1 MIDTNVPLAR
11 KFSLVTPNK
20 DSEFE
25 DGWREAYGAQKYP
38 KIWTDLESEYRV
50 IVLADAGAGKTH
62 EAKNRAQ
69 RGDEEGRPSF
79 FIRIEDIDADFDEA
93 FEVGTSEQFEEWLAS
108 VDEAWFFLD
117 SVDEA
122 RLDNPTAFEKAIKRF
137 AKRIRPAMYR
147 AHIIITS
154 RPYAWRFKSDTELVE
169 RHLPFEALKKE
180 PKQEV
185 EDASSENNEK
195 EESPVRIY
203 RLKALDVDDI
213 RFFARHQA
221 TPDIEQLI
229 VDIQRANLMEMA
241 SRPFDLGAL
250 LSKWRSDREL
260 GGRLQS
266 LQHMVDIRLTE
277 IDPGRKERQPL
288 NKGRARDGACRL
300 AAAVTLSNE
309 AGILVPDIVHE
320 KTGIDAEIVLADWEN
335 PNDVRKLLERGIFND
350 ILYGAVRFRHSDIR
364 ELLAAEWLHHLLQ
377 TGNSRRKIES
387 LLFQERYGEQVVV
400 PRFRPILPWLI
411 LFDDAIRERA
421 LSIHPEIA
429 VEGGDAAYLPL
440 PIRQQILNDI
450 VSRIVADEDD
460 RGARDNG
467 AIARIAQKD
476 LSDDVLRLI
485 TEHSANDDAIF
496 FLGRLVWQGDME
508 NCIEPLISIA
518 VDSNRNIYPR
528 IASIRAVATVG
539 SREELVSLWLSVN
552 TKPEV
557 IPRRLLV
564 ELAEEA
570 VVDDT
575 TVDLLLGSLDK
586 LPPYEKYETS
596 GLDRAIHT
604 FIDKFSGLSSQES
617 EPLLAKL
624 CVGFNELLNRA
635 PHHQR
640 RECRVSTEFSWLIG
654 PAIQVIERLIS
665 DRADVCFDKDVI
677 EILLKIP
684 AIRDWA
690 GEQINEYKDKLHE
703 LIPAWKAFNDAYF
716 WRSIEEARVRLTE
729 KDKRLTDVW
738 EVLWRGHYWQ
748 FEADSFVRILEF
760 ITTKQFEDDQLVA
773 LSLAFRI
780 YVQSDRPAEWKNQL
794 EEVVV
799 GEKALAANLQ
809 KLLNPPVNEAHDKWE
824 REHLERERQYKKAG
838 VERGLKRAQWIEG
851 LRANPEVVRNPPD
864 VPPGEWT
871 NDQYWLLLE
880 VYGEGLRTSRAKDSN
895 WHSLVDEFGVD
906 VARAFRDSAINHW
919 RLYKP
924 ELGSEGADIS
934 STPYSLIFAMLGLEY
949 ESREVD
955 NFPSNLSKAEAS
967 LALRYL
973 TRELNGFPSWLETMH
988 KAYPEQVLEAIWQEL
1003 HWELVNTRVDNPMH
1017 YILQDTV
1024 YHAPWLHGQLT
1035 PLLQQWIE
1043 ENPVSDWEVLRHCF
1057 HILDTEQVPLEWLTS
1072 FAQSRV
1078 TASDSAEDFAKWYA
1092 LWVDTDPETGIAAVN
1107 SWLGGMEPDA
1117 ATLAAQQFV
1126 VQLLGSRRGRVG
1138 WAFAQ
1143 KFKTVPYLT
1152 ELYVLM
1158 HQYIRVEDDIDRAG
1172 GGVYSPGLRD
1182 DAQDARSQMLN
1193 LLTEIPGKETYSVLL
1208 DLSQSHP
1215 VESHRA
1221 WMLKQARRRAEQDAD
1236 DLPWTSGQIYDFS
1249 SLMEREPATHRQL
1262 FDLGVLHLN
1271 DFKDWLEQG
1280 NDSLY
1285 ATYQKASDE
1294 TEMRKIVAYWIN
1306 GHAQGRYTCAQENPL
1321 ANEQRPDIWLQHPN
1335 ILSPVPIELKLL
1347 DKGWSGPDL
1356 CERLRNQL
1364 AGDYLREETAGCG
1377 VYLLVWKGSN
1387 PGRRWEIDGNRVEV
1401 SGLQVALTNHWKSIS
1416 HEFPNV
1422 TSIEVI
1428 VVDLTIRAIKS
1439 DLKFSQSPVII
1450 PL

>member
-1 MIDTNVPLAR
+1 MVDANVPLER

-20 DSEFE
+20 DSEFD
-25 DGWREAYGAQKYP
+25 DGWLEAYWAQKEP
-38 KIWTDLESEYRV
+38 KTWTDLESEYRV

-62 EAKNRAQ
+62 EALNRAE
-69 RGDEEGRPSF
+69 RGDEEGRLSF

-122 RLDNPTAFEKAIKRF
+122 RLDNPKAFEKAIKRF
-137 AKRIRPAMYR
+137 AKRIRPAMHR

-154 RPYAWRFKSDTELVE
+154 RPYAWRFKSDTALVE
-169 RHLPFEALKKE
+169 RLLPFKALKQE

-185 EDASSENNEK
+185 EDDSSENDDK
-195 EESPVRIY
+195 EESPVNIY
-203 RLKALDVDDI
+203 GLKALDVDDI
-213 RFFARHQA
+213 RFFARHHA
-221 TPDIEQLI
+221 TPNVEQLI
-229 VDIQRANLMEMA
+229 VEIQRANLMEMA

-250 LSKWRSDREL
+250 LSKWQSDGEL

-266 LQHMVDIRLTE
+266 LQHMVDIRLSE
-277 IDPGRKERQPL
+277 IDPDRKERQPI
-288 NKGRARDGACRL
+288 NKQRARDGARRL

-309 AGILVPDIVHE
+309 AGILVPDIAHE
-320 KTGIDAEIVLADWEN
+320 RTGIDAETVLADWEN
-335 PNDVRKLLERGIFND
+335 PTDVRKLLERGIFND
-350 ILYGAVRFRHSDIR
+350 ILFGAVRFRHRDIR

-387 LLFQERYGEQVVV
+387 LLFREQYGEQVVV
-400 PRFRPILPWLI
+400 PRFRPILSWLI
-411 LFDDAIRERA
+411 LFDDDIRERA

-440 PIRQQILNDI
+440 PIRQQIINDI

-485 TEHSANDDAIF
+485 TEHRANDDAIF

-518 VDSNRNIYPR
+518 IDPSRDIYPR

-539 SREELVSLWLSVN
+539 SREQLRSLWQSVN
-552 TKPEV
+552 TSSEV
-557 IPRRLLV
+557 IPRRLLA

-570 VVDDT
+570 IINDAA
-575 TVDLLLGSLDK
+575 VDLLLGSLDK
-586 LPPYEKYETS
+586 LPPYEQYETS

-604 FIDKFSGLSSQES
+604 FIDKFSGLSSKES
-617 EPLLAKL
+617 EPLLTKL
-624 CVGFNELLNRA
+624 CAGLNELLSRA
-635 PHHQR
+635 PHHER
-640 RECRVSTEFSWLIG
+640 RECSVSTEFSWLMG
-654 PAIQVIERLIS
+654 PAIQVVEHLIS
-665 DRADVCFDKDVI
+665 ERADVCFDKDVI

-684 AIRDWA
+684 AMRHWVGD
-690 GEQINEYKDKLHE
+690 QTNEYKDKLHE
-703 LIPAWKAFNDAYF
+703 LIPAWKEFNDAYF
-716 WRSIEEARVRLTE
+716 WRSIEEARIRLAE
-729 KDKRLTDVW
+729 KDKRLTDSW
-738 EVLWRGHYWQ
+738 EVAWRGHYWQ
-748 FEADSFVRILEF
+748 FEADSFGRVLEF
-760 ITTKQFEDDQLVA
+760 IKTKQFEDDQLVA
-773 LSLAFRI
+773 LSLAFQI
-780 YVQSDRPAEWKNQL
+780 YTQSEQPPEWETQFEGVVAGN
-794 EEVVV
+794 EV
-799 GEKALAANLQ
+799 LAANLQ
-809 KLLNPPVNEAHDKWE
+809 ELLNPPVNETRDKWE
-824 REHLERERQYKKAG
+824 QEHLKRERQREKEKF
-838 VERGLKRAQWIEG
+838 ERKRKRVQWIEG
-851 LRANPEVVRNPPD
+851 LRANPEIVRNPPD

-871 NDQYWLLLE
+871 NNQYWLLLE
-880 VYGEGLRTSRAKDSN
+880 LDGDGLRTSRAKGSN
-895 WHSLVDEFGVD
+895 WHLLVDEFGED
-906 VARAFRDSAINHW
+906 VARAFRDSAIKHW

-955 NFPSNLSKAEAS
+955 NFPFNLSNAEAS

-988 KAYPEQVLEAIWQEL
+988 KAYPDQVLEAVWKEL
-1003 HWELVNTRVDNPMH
+1003 HWELTNTRADNPLH
-1017 YILQDTV
+1017 YILQDIV
-1024 YHAPWLHGQLT
+1024 YHAPWLHAQLT
-1035 PLLQQWIE
+1035 PLVRQWIE
-1043 ENPVSDWEVLRHCF
+1043 ENPDSEWEVLRHCF
-1057 HILDTEQVPLEWLTS
+1057 HILDTEQVPLDWLTS
-1072 FAQSRV
+1072 LAQSGVAVSV
-1078 TASDSAEDFAKWYA
+1078 TAEDSTKWYV
-1092 LWVDTDPETGIAAVN
+1092 LWVDTDPDTGIAAVN
-1107 SWLGGMEPDA
+1107 SWLRGMEPDA
-1117 ATLAAQQFV
+1117 ATLAAQRFAV
-1126 VQLLGSRRGRVG
+1126 HLLGGRRERGG

-1143 KFKTVPYLT
+1143 KFKSVPCLT
-1152 ELYVLM
+1152 ELYILM

-1182 DAQDARSQMLN
+1182 DAQDARSQLFN
-1193 LLTEIPGKETYSVLL
+1193 LLTEIPGKETYSALL
-1208 DLSQSHP
+1208 ELSRSHP
-1215 VESHRA
+1215 VEDHRTF
-1221 WMLKQARRRAEQDAD
+1221 MIKQARRRAEQDAD
-1236 DLPWTSGQIYDFS
+1236 DPPWTDGQVYDFS
-1249 SLMEREPATHRQL
+1249 LLMEREPATHRQL

-1294 TEMRKIVAYWIN
+1294 TEMRKIVAHWIN

-1321 ANEQRPDIWLQHPN
+1321 ANEQRPDIWLQHPTVV
-1335 ILSPVPIELKLL
+1335 SPVPIELKLL

-1364 AGDYLREETAGCG
+1364 AGDYLREVTAGCG
-1377 VYLLVWKGSN
+1377 VFLLVWQGSKSD
-1387 PGRRWEIDGNRVEV
+1387 RQWEINGELVGV
-1401 SGLQVALTNHWKSIS
+1401 SGIQQALTNYWNGIS
-1416 HEFPNV
+1416 HQFSNV
-1422 TSIEVI
+1422 SSIEVV
-1428 VVDLTIRAIKS
+1428 VVDLTLRAQKS
-1439 DLKFSQSPVII
+1439 NT
-1450 PL
+1450 

>member
-1 MIDTNVPLAR
+1 MVDANVPLER
-11 KFSLVTPNK
+11 KFSLVTPSK
-20 DSEFE
+20 DSELD
-25 DGWREAYGAQKYP
+25 DGWLEAYWAQKEP
-38 KIWTDLESEYRV
+38 KTWTDLESEYRV

-62 EAKNRAQ
+62 EALNRAQ

-122 RLDNPTAFEKAIKRF
+122 RLDNPRAFEKAIKRF
-137 AKRIRPAMYR
+137 AKRIRPAMHR

-154 RPYAWRFKSDTELVE
+154 RPYAWRFKSDIALVE
-169 RHLPFEALKKE
+169 RHLPSKALKKE
-180 PKQEV
+180 PRQEV
-185 EDASSENNEK
+185 EDASPGNDEK
-195 EESPVRIY
+195 DKSPFNIY
-203 RLKALDVDDI
+203 GLKALDVEDI

-229 VDIQRANLMEMA
+229 IEIQRANLMEMA

-250 LSKWRSDREL
+250 LSKWRSDGEL

-266 LQHMVDIRLTE
+266 LQHMVDIRLSE
-277 IDPGRKERQPL
+277 IDPDRKERQPL
-288 NKGRARDGACRL
+288 NKLLARDGARRL

-309 AGILVPDIVHE
+309 AGILVPDIAHE
-320 KTGIDAEIVLADWEN
+320 RMGIDAETVLADWEN

-350 ILYGAVRFRHSDIR
+350 ILYGAVRFRHRDIR

-377 TGNSRRKIES
+377 TGNSRQKIES
-387 LLFQERYGEQVVV
+387 LLFREQYGEQVVV

-440 PIRQQILNDI
+440 PIRQKILNDI

-508 NCIEPLISIA
+508 NCIEPLTSIA
-518 VDSNRNIYPR
+518 VDPNRDIYPR

-539 SREELVSLWLSVN
+539 SQEQLASLWQSVN
-552 TKPEV
+552 AQPEV

-564 ELAEEA
+564 ELVEEA
-570 VVDDT
+570 VIDDA

-586 LPPYEKYETS
+586 LPPYEQYETS

-617 EPLLAKL
+617 EPLLTKL
-624 CVGFNELLNRA
+624 CVGLNELLNRA
-635 PHHQR
+635 PHHER
-640 RECRVSTEFSWLIG
+640 RECRVSTEFSWLMG
-654 PAIQVIERLIS
+654 PAIQVVESLIS
-665 DRADVCFDKDVI
+665 DRADACFDKDVI

-690 GEQINEYKDKLHE
+690 GDQIDEYKDKLHE
-703 LIPAWKAFNDAYF
+703 LIPAWAAFNDAYF
-716 WRSIEEARVRLTE
+716 WRSIDEARVRLTE
-729 KDKRLTDVW
+729 KDKRLTDAW

-748 FEADSFVRILEF
+748 YEADSFGRVLEF
-760 ITTKQFEDDQLVA
+760 IKTKQFEDDQLVA
-773 LSLAFRI
+773 LSLAFRV
-780 YVQSDRPAEWKNQL
+780 YTQSEQPPEWQSQL
-794 EEVVV
+794 EEVVADSEV
-799 GEKALAANLQ
+799 LAANLQ
-809 KLLNPPVNEAHDKWE
+809 ELLNPPVNEVHDKWE
-824 REHLERERQYKKAG
+824 QEHLERERQREKEKS
-838 VERGLKRAQWIEG
+838 ERKRKRAQWIEG
-851 LRANPEVVRNPPD
+851 LRANPEIVRNPPD
-864 VPPGEWT
+864 LPPGEWT

-880 VYGEGLRTSRAKDSN
+880 LDGEGLRTSRAKGSN
-895 WHSLVDEFGVD
+895 WHSLVDEFSKD
-906 VARAFRDSAINHW
+906 VACAFRDSAIKHW

-955 NFPSNLSKAEAS
+955 NFPFNLSKSEVS

-988 KAYPEQVLEAIWQEL
+988 KAYPEQVLKAVWQEL

-1017 YILQDTV
+1017 YILQDIL
-1024 YHAPWLHGQLT
+1024 YHAPWLHGQLI

-1043 ENPVSDWEVLRHCF
+1043 ENPGSGWEVLRHCF
-1057 HILDTEQVPLEWLTS
+1057 HILDTEQVPLEWLIS

-1078 TASDSAEDFAKWYA
+1078 AASGSAEDSIKWYA

-1117 ATLAAQQFV
+1117 ATSDAQRFV
-1126 VQLLGSRRGRVG
+1126 VQLLGGRTERGG

-1143 KFKTVPYLT
+1143 KFKSVPYLT
-1152 ELYVLM
+1152 ELYILM
-1158 HQYIRVEDDIDRAG
+1158 HHYIRVEDDIDRAG

-1182 DAQDARSQMLN
+1182 DAQDARSQLFN
-1193 LLTEIPGKETYSVLL
+1193 LLTEIPGKETYGALL
-1208 DLSQSHP
+1208 ELSRSHP
-1215 VESHRA
+1215 VDDHRVF
-1221 WMLKQARRRAEQDAD
+1221 MIKQARRRAEQDAD
-1236 DLPWTSGQIYDFS
+1236 DLPWTDGQVYDFS
-1249 SLMEREPATHRQL
+1249 LLMEKEPATHRQL

-1280 NDSLY
+1280 NNSLY
-1285 ATYQKASDE
+1285 QTYQKATGE
-1294 TEMRKIVAYWIN
+1294 TEMRKIVAHWIN
-1306 GHAQGRYTCAQENPL
+1306 EHAQGRYTCAQENPL
-1321 ANEQRPDIWLQHPN
+1321 ANEQRPDIWLQHPTVV
-1335 ILSPVPIELKLL
+1335 SPVPIELKLL

-1364 AGDYLREETAGCG
+1364 AGDYLREVTAGCG
-1377 VYLLVWKGSN
+1377 VFLLVWQGTKS
-1387 PGRRWEIDGNRVEV
+1387 GRQWEVNGELVGV
-1401 SGLQVALTNHWKSIS
+1401 SDLQQALTNYWNSIS
-1416 HEFPNV
+1416 QQF
-1422 TSIEVI
+1422 SSISAIEVV
-1428 VVDLTIRAIKS
+1428 VVDLTLRAQKS
-1439 DLKFSQSPVII
+1439 ST
-1450 PL
+1450 

>member
-1 MIDTNVPLAR
+1 MVDTNVPLAR
-11 KFSLVTPNK
+11 KFSLVTPSK
-20 DSEFE
+20 DSEFD
-25 DGWREAYGAQKYP
+25 DGWLEAYWAQKEP
-38 KIWTDLESEYRV
+38 KTWTDLESEYRV

-62 EAKNRAQ
+62 EALSRAQ
-69 RGDEEGRPSF
+69 RGDEDGRPSF
-79 FIRIEDIDADFDEA
+79 FIRIEDVDADFDEA
-93 FEVGTSEQFEEWLAS
+93 FEVGTSDQFEGWLAS
-108 VDEAWFFLD
+108 ADEAWFFLD

-122 RLDNPTAFEKAIKRF
+122 RLDNPKAFEKAIKRF
-137 AKRIRPAMYR
+137 AKRIRPAMHR

-154 RPYAWRFKSDTELVE
+154 RPYAWRFKSDTALVE
-169 RHLPFEALKKE
+169 RHLPFKALK
-180 PKQEV
+180 QEA
-185 EDASSENNEK
+185 EDASSENDEK
-195 EESPVRIY
+195 DESPVNIY
-203 RLKALDVDDI
+203 GLKALDVDDI

-229 VDIQRANLMEMA
+229 TEIQRANLMEMA

-250 LSKWRSDREL
+250 LSKWQSDGEL

-266 LQHMVDIRLTE
+266 LQHMVDIRLSE
-277 IDPGRKERQPL
+277 IDPDRKERQPL
-288 NKGRARDGACRL
+288 NKQRARDGARRL

-309 AGILVPDIVHE
+309 AGILVPDIAHE
-320 KTGIDAEIVLADWEN
+320 RTGIDAETVLADWEN
-335 PNDVRKLLERGIFND
+335 PTDVRKLLERGVFND
-350 ILYGAVRFRHSDIR
+350 ILYGAVRFRHRDIR

-387 LLFQERYGEQVVV
+387 LLFREQYGEQVVV

-440 PIRQQILNDI
+440 PIRQQVLNDI

-518 VDSNRNIYPR
+518 IDPSRDIYPR

-539 SREELVSLWLSVN
+539 SREQLRLLWQSVN
-552 TKPEV
+552 AKPEV
-557 IPRRLLV
+557 ISRRLLV

-570 VVDDT
+570 IIDDA
-575 TVDLLLGSLDK
+575 TVDLLLDSFDK
-586 LPPYEKYETS
+586 LPPYERYETS

-617 EPLLAKL
+617 EPLLEKL
-624 CVGFNELLNRA
+624 CVGINELLSRA
-635 PHHQR
+635 PHH
-640 RECRVSTEFSWLIG
+640 ECRLSTEFSWLMG
-654 PAIQVIERLIS
+654 PAIQVVEHLIS
-665 DRADVCFDKDVI
+665 ERADVCFDKDVI

-684 AIRDWA
+684 AMGHWA
-690 GEQINEYKDKLHE
+690 GDQINEYKDKLHE
-703 LIPAWKAFNDAYF
+703 LIPVWTEFNDAYF
-716 WRSIEEARVRLTE
+716 WRSIEEARIRLVE
-729 KDKRLTDVW
+729 KDKRLTDSWGVT
-738 EVLWRGHYWQ
+738 WRGHYWQ
-748 FEADSFVRILEF
+748 FEADSFDRVLEF
-760 ITTKQFEDDQLVA
+760 VKTKQFEDDQLVA
-773 LSLAFRI
+773 LSLGFQI
-780 YVQSDRPAEWKNQL
+780 YKQSEQPPEWQSQFEGVVAGN
-794 EEVVV
+794 EVLV
-799 GEKALAANLQ
+799 ANLQ
-809 KLLNPPVNEAHDKWE
+809 ELLNPPVNETRDKWE
-824 REHLERERQYKKAG
+824 QEHLERERQHEKQKS
-838 VERGLKRAQWIEG
+838 ERKRKRTEWIEG
-851 LRANPEVVRNPPD
+851 LRANPEIVRNPPD
-864 VPPGEWT
+864 LPPGEWT

-880 VYGEGLRTSRAKDSN
+880 LDGEGLRTSRAKGSN
-895 WHSLVDEFGVD
+895 WLSLVDEFGEY
-906 VARAFRDSAINHW
+906 VALAFRDAAIKHW
-919 RLYKP
+919 RSYRP

-934 STPYSLIFAMLGLEY
+934 STPYSLIFGMLGLEY
-949 ESREVD
+949 ESNEADSFPFSLSEAEV
-955 NFPSNLSKAEAS
+955 S
-967 LALRYL
+967 LTLRYL

-988 KAYPEQVLEAIWQEL
+988 KAYPEQVLKAVWQEL
-1003 HWELVNTRVDNPMH
+1003 HWELVKTRVDNPMH
-1017 YILQDTV
+1017 YILQDIV

-1043 ENPVSDWEVLRHCF
+1043 DNPNSDWEALRHCF

-1078 TASDSAEDFAKWYA
+1078 AASGSEEDSTKWYA
-1092 LWVDTDPETGIAAVN
+1092 LWVDTAPESGIAAVN
-1107 SWLGGMEPDA
+1107 SWLGSMEADA
-1117 ATLAAQQFV
+1117 ATSAAQQFV
-1126 VQLLGSRRGRVG
+1126 VQLLGGRREGGG
-1138 WAFAQ
+1138 WTFAQ
-1143 KFKTVPYLT
+1143 KFKSVPYLT
-1152 ELYVLM
+1152 KLYVLM

-1182 DAQDARSQMLN
+1182 DAQDARSQLFN
-1193 LLTEIPGKETYSVLL
+1193 LLTEIPGKETYGVLL
-1208 DLSQSHP
+1208 ELSRSHP
-1215 VESHRA
+1215 VEDRRVF
-1221 WMLKQARRRAEQDAD
+1221 MIKQARRRAEEDAD
-1236 DLPWTSGQIYDFS
+1236 DLPWTDGQVYDFS
-1249 SLMEREPATHRQL
+1249 LLMEREPASHRQL

-1294 TEMRKIVAYWIN
+1294 TEMRKIVAHWIN

-1321 ANEQRPDIWLQHPN
+1321 ANEQRPDIWLQHPAVV
-1335 ILSPVPIELKLL
+1335 SPVPIELKLL

-1364 AGDYLREETAGCG
+1364 AGDYLREVTAGCG
-1377 VYLLVWKGSN
+1377 VFLLVWQGSKSD
-1387 PGRRWEIDGNRVEV
+1387 RQWEVSGELVGV
-1401 SGLQVALTNHWKSIS
+1401 SGLQQALTNYWNSAS
-1416 HEFPNV
+1416 HQFPNV
-1422 TSIEVI
+1422 SSVDVI
-1428 VVDLTIRAIKS
+1428 VIDLTLRAEKS
-1439 DLKFSQSPVII
+1439 SL
-1450 PL
+1450 